1 MRAASLHTIASMLVL
16 TGSLTPAFAL
26 QIREPEKSQ
35 DKPAGFYLKPDSIQK
50 EVTFKTSDG
59 WTIFGT
65 YTVPMAHKQE
75 EKLPAVLFLHG
86 SLHSQ
91 TVWTDYP
98 GWVKL
103 QNSITTLR
111 IDWRGC
117 GKSEGEI
124 PFEDFSRA
132 QREKVTLD
140 VEAALEFLASQ
151 PEVDTD
157 RIGVAAEEFS
167 VGPAIK
173 GAMENPRV
181 KAFVLLSGTLDQP
194 AMDLIASNLTKS
206 TLFIVS
212 KEDKQS
218 FEDLSRAYNVSRNS
232 EREIWVQDGLGIG
245 ATMGSLWRNKNTDQP
260 IENAIDYVAGE
271 WLVKKLR
278 ALGRLSKV
286 TLQTR
291 DGWTLYANLR
301 VPDEASHGEAVPGV
315 ILLPAALSNRSS
327 YRDLE
332 RLLVGN
338 NIAVLNLEW
347 RGVGKS
353 IGKGNFVDLP
363 VSELKGALGDVQEG
377 YRFLSTQKGVDP
389 ERIGILGATF
399 SAKLAMY
406 ATMVIPKLKAVGML
420 TAFVWPWDQANDYKT
435 IGAIGRPVLL
445 VTGDGFGEQTKKFAD
460 IVSKDRRNK
469 VLTYPGGI
477 FGYALLRIDKRLE
490 PEIAKWF
497 KDQLTA
503 GK

>member
-1 MRAASLHTIASMLVL
+1 MLVL
-16 TGSLTPAFAL
+16 AGSLTPAFAL

-103 QNSITTLR
+103 QNSIATLR

-124 PFEDFSRA
+124 PFEDFSLA

-140 VEAALEFLASQ
+140 VEAALEFLASK
-151 PEVDTD
+151 PEVDSD

-173 GAMENPRV
+173 SAMENPRV

-206 TLFIVS
+206 TLFI
-212 KEDKQS
+212 
-218 FEDLSRAYNVSRNS
+218 
-232 EREIWVQDGLGIG
+232 
-245 ATMGSLWRNKNTDQP
+245 
-260 IENAIDYVAGE
+260 
-271 WLVKKLR
+271 
-278 ALGRLSKV
+278 
-286 TLQTR
+286 
-291 DGWTLYANLR
+291 
-301 VPDEASHGEAVPGV
+301 
-315 ILLPAALSNRSS
+315 
-327 YRDLE
+327 
-332 RLLVGN
+332 
-338 NIAVLNLEW
+338 
-347 RGVGKS
+347 
-353 IGKGNFVDLP
+353 
-363 VSELKGALGDVQEG
+363 
-377 YRFLSTQKGVDP
+377 VDP

-497 KDQLTA
+497 KDQLIA